1 MHKTAIEK
9 RNKFF
14 MQLTERWQDGQY
26 LEVANYVA
34 HHEMFSE
41 RSNLIDF
48 CVYLCNHL
56 GLRELRI
63 LQKLM

>member
-26 LEVANYVA
+26 LEVADYVA
-34 HHEMFSE
+34 HHEMFNE

-48 CVYLCNHL
+48 CVYLSNHL